1 MKIIINSYYTH
12 YWFSV
17 AVITDHHECR
27 CFKQYKCK
35 ILLFYRR
42 EAPLELKGPFVCFH
56 SAKVLGGGT
65 VLRSPIPNL
74 ARLSIKFSSL
84 ILKDRNPSSIANH
97 ILVAM
102 TAFKASLV
110 LMS

>member
-1 MKIIINSYYTH
+1 
-12 YWFSV
+12 
-17 AVITDHHECR
+17 
-27 CFKQYKCK
+27 
-35 ILLFYRR
+35 
-42 EAPLELKGPFVCFH
+42 
-56 SAKVLGGGT
+56 
-65 VLRSPIPNL
+65 
-74 ARLSIKFSSL
+74 LSIKFSSL